1 MNQIFIVF
9 MNGLTYAGLL
19 FMCASGLTLIFG
31 LMQIVNMSHG
41 IFYLVGAYAGLT
53 ILGVTGNWVLAI
65 LTGGVITALIAGIL
79 KISLFDRCLA
89 IRSGKHCLRLA
100 SI

>member
-53 ILGVTGNWVLAI
+53 ILGDPDRRRNYGIDCWNSEN
-65 LTGGVITALIAGIL
+65 IAV
-79 KISLFDRCLA
+79 
-89 IRSGKHCLRLA
+89 
-100 SI
+100 